1 MSFVTGTLLGVALL
15 VEIVETRNEQE
26 KKILRKLILT
36 KMAMNMNMRRR
47 RRINLVAQDTILQ

>member
-1 MSFVTGTLLGVALL
+1 M
-15 VEIVETRNEQE
+15 VEIVETRNEKE

>member
-1 MSFVTGTLLGVALL
+1 MVD
-15 VEIVETRNEQE
+15 IVETRNEKE

-36 KMAMNMNMRRR
+36 KMAMNMNIRR

>member
-1 MSFVTGTLLGVALL
+1 M
-15 VEIVETRNEQE
+15 VEIVEKE

-36 KMAMNMNMRRR
+36 KMAMNMNIRRRR

>member
-1 MSFVTGTLLGVALL
+1 M
-15 VEIVETRNEQE
+15 VEIVETRNEKE

-36 KMAMNMNMRRR
+36 KMAMNTNMRRRRRR

>member
-1 MSFVTGTLLGVALL
+1 M
-15 VEIVETRNEQE
+15 VEIVETRNEKE

-36 KMAMNMNMRRR
+36 KMAMNMNIRR